1 MLEGKC
7 MGDLYPLPSLG
18 QGQGH
23 QISEALATTTPSSL
37 RWYDRLGHPSLATVQ
52 SVVKESS
59 LPCPVVAENIC
70 DA

>member
-1 MLEGKC
+1 

-59 LPCPVVAENIC
+59 LPYPVVAENIC